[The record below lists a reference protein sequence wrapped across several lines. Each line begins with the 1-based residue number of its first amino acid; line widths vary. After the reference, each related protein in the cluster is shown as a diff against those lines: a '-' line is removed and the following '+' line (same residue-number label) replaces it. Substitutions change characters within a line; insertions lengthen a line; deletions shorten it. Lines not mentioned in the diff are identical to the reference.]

1 MRMSQFADRTFAALA
16 RFGAHLSQF
25 EVRVAATPANPPR
38 LPREALDGL
47 LKIGARARAASDA
60 IARSLTLIDRTAL
73 DIVDMQVRLQ
83 GETAR
88 LASALRELGQ
98 AVERQHFIRD
108 EFDDW
113 LVAVHEAAQGLAAA
127 IFPGAVEGL
136 REVNTRL
143 WDFEKIEWK
152 RYTDVLTEAVR
163 QNRITPEQQ
172 AEIESIANSVAGA
185 FAEVNTLLNDLAE
198 SRAADADALRRRL
211 DQAPLR
217 LTTTLQHAAERM
229 AAAPKPLKAFAPVI
243 KSSRN
248 IADDVAKLLKE
259 LSIPVFPAH
268 AALEACSQYISAGLY
283 DSLSGVQTF
292 AFLNILARLQET
304 TASGRPLL
312 ADRRVSVFEVFA
324 DRVYME
330 ADSSLIA
337 DIEAD
342 TDAFDQAPASLHR
355 FKQGSFK
362 QKTQSKGNLQVS
374 FAARPNNRVVIDADI
389 DLYPTPV
396 RHLFGEV
403 LVNHLTGST
412 TDQYKVRRI
421 LDEQKVAAIGGFR
434 LLAMDLATA

>member
-1 MRMSQFADRTFAALA
+1 MSQFADRTFTAIA
-16 RFGAHLSQF
+16 RFGDLLAPF
-25 EVRVAATPANPPR
+25 EARVAATPANPPR
-38 LPREALDGL
+38 LPREALDQL
-47 LKIGARARAASDA
+47 LAIGARARAAADA
-60 IARSLTLIDRTAL
+60 IAHSLRLIDRTAL

-88 LASALRELGQ
+88 LAAALRELGQ
-98 AVERQHFIRD
+98 AVKRQRFVREEFGD
-108 EFDDW
+108 E
-113 LVAVHEAAQGLAAA
+113 LVAVHEAAQTLAAA
-127 IFPGAVEGL
+127 IFPSAVEGL

-152 RYTDVLTEAVR
+152 RYTDILTETVR
-163 QNRITPEQQ
+163 RNRITPGQQ
-172 AEIESIANSVAGA
+172 VEIESIADSVAGA
-185 FAEVNTLLNDLAE
+185 FAEVNALLNDLAE
-198 SRAADADALRRRL
+198 SRAADADVLRQRL
-211 DQAPLR
+211 DRAPLR
-217 LTTTLQHAAERM
+217 LTTTLQHATERL
-229 AAAPKPLKAFAPVI
+229 AAAPRALKAFAPVI
-243 KSSRN
+243 KSSRK
-248 IADDVAKLLKE
+248 IADDVAQHLEK

-268 AALEACSQYISAGLY
+268 GALGDCSGYISPVLY

-292 AFLNILARLQET
+292 AFLNILARLQGT

-312 ADRRVSVFEVFA
+312 AERRVNVFEVFA
-324 DRVYME
+324 DRLYLQ

-342 TDAFDQAPASLHR
+342 TDVFAKAPAALHR

-374 FAARPNNRVVIDADI
+374 YAAGPDGRVDIDADI

-421 LDEQKVAAIGGFR
+421 LDEQQVAAIGGFR
-434 LLAMDLATA
+434 LLAMARNT

>member
-1 MRMSQFADRTFAALA
+1 
-16 RFGAHLSQF
+16 
-25 EVRVAATPANPPR
+25 
-38 LPREALDGL
+38 
-47 LKIGARARAASDA
+47 
-60 IARSLTLIDRTAL
+60 
-73 DIVDMQVRLQ
+73 
-83 GETAR
+83 
-88 LASALRELGQ
+88 
-98 AVERQHFIRD
+98 
-108 EFDDW
+108 
-113 LVAVHEAAQGLAAA
+113 
-127 IFPGAVEGL
+127 
-136 REVNTRL
+136 
-143 WDFEKIEWK
+143 
-152 RYTDVLTEAVR
+152 
-163 QNRITPEQQ
+163 
-172 AEIESIANSVAGA
+172 
-185 FAEVNTLLNDLAE
+185 
-198 SRAADADALRRRL
+198 
-211 DQAPLR
+211 LR

>member
-1 MRMSQFADRTFAALA
+1 MRMSQFADRAFAAIA
-16 RFGAHLSQF
+16 RFGAHLANF
-25 EVRVAATPANPPR
+25 EAQVAATPANPPR

-88 LASALRELGQ
+88 LASALRELGK
-98 AVERQHFIRD
+98 AVERQHFVRD
-108 EFDDW
+108 EFDDS
-113 LVAVHEAAQGLAAA
+113 LVAVHEAAQMLAAA
-127 IFPGAVEGL
+127 IFPSAVEGL

-152 RYTDVLTEAVR
+152 RYTDILTEAVR
-163 QNRITPEQQ
+163 QNRITPEQE
-172 AEIESIANSVAGA
+172 AAIESIADSVAAG

-198 SRAADADALRRRL
+198 SRTADADALRRRL

-217 LTTTLQHAAERM
+217 LTTTLHHATERLKR
-229 AAAPKPLKAFAPVI
+229 APKALAVFAPVI
-243 KSSRN
+243 KSSRD
-248 IADDVAKLLKE
+248 IADDVAKRLEK

-268 AALEACSQYISAGLY
+268 PELAECREYISVTLY

-292 AFLNILARLQET
+292 ALLNILARLQET
-304 TASGRPLL
+304 RASGRPLL
-312 ADRRVSVFEVFA
+312 AERRVNVFEIFA
-324 DRVYME
+324 DRIYME
-330 ADSSLIA
+330 ADGSLIA

-342 TDAFDQAPASLHR
+342 TDTFEKAPASLHR

-374 FAARPNNRVVIDADI
+374 FASRPNNRVVIDADI

-412 TDQYKVRRI
+412 TDQYAIRRI

-434 LLAMDLATA
+434 LLADAATA